1 MQLLLLHYNSA
12 TDDMQ
17 VQLSVLGAMM
27 VRIEQ
32 HMQAGPTDSDST
44 TWYASRSRCNSG
56 NQITTSFTNA
66 ARNMS
71 FESGLAAAATTAAA
85 APQRRR
91 RKQQQQQYGTAS
103 RRQSAASEH
112 YESDANCSGT
122 DTSCCDTAV
131 RSVSGGDSSTLGYG
145 AALYSAGYAELAG
158 VLERLQLPPTAVTVM
173 HDCAVGHGNFAVVYK
188 AVLGNKVC
196 AAKVSVCAC
205 MHALYVHSMYTCVYA
220 CAIHC

>member
-1 MQLLLLHYNSA
+1 
-12 TDDMQ
+12 MQ

-32 HMQAGPTDSDST
+32 HLQAGPTDSDNT
-44 TWYASRSRCNSG
+44 LWYASRSRCNSG
-56 NQITTSFTNA
+56 NEITTSFTSA

-71 FESGLAAAATTAAA
+71 FESSLAAAAGTAAA

-91 RKQQQQQYGTAS
+91 RKQQQQQQYGTAS

-112 YESDANCSGT
+112 YESDTNCSGT

-131 RSVSGGDSSTLGYG
+131 RSASGGDSSTLGHG

-158 VLERLQLPPTAVTVM
+158 ALEALQLPPPAVTVM
-173 HDCAVGHGNFAVVYK
+173 RDCAVGRGKFAVVYK

-196 AAKVSVCAC
+196 AAKVSCMYVCYALRAVH
-205 MHALYVHSMYTCVYA
+205 MHGPFV
-220 CAIHC
+220 